1 MMYKSEEEFLKN
13 YNKND
18 FDLLSVTTDNLVFS
32 ISNEEN
38 DNYWKTIKKH
48 MSVLLV
54 KRDNYPFKYKNSDE
68 K

>member
-38 DNYWKTIKKH
+38 DNY
-48 MSVLLV
+48 
-54 KRDNYPFKYKNSDE
+54 
-68 K
+68 

>member
-18 FDLLSVTTDNLVFS
+18 FDLLSVTTNNLVIS

-38 DNYWKTIKKH
+38 DNY
-48 MSVLLV
+48 
-54 KRDNYPFKYKNSDE
+54 
-68 K
+68 

>member
-18 FDLLSVTTDNLVFS
+18 FDLLSVTTDNLVLS
-32 ISNEEN
+32 ISNEGN

-48 MSVLLV
+48 ISVLLV